1 MPRFANVRP
10 RRLRRV
16 LLQMGFIETV
26 HNDHWRY
33 RHPGLGLRTHVSY
46 GNNEIRAEL
55 MGDII
60 THQLRMTIDEFRDAM
75 NGDIPERFT
84 NPEFWTN

>member
-16 LLQMGFIETV
+16 LLQMGFIETI

-33 RHPGLGLRTHVSY
+33 HHPGLGLRTHVSF
-46 GNNEIRAEL
+46 GNKEVRAEL
-55 MGDII
+55 MGTII
-60 THQLRMTIDEFRDAM
+60 AKQLRMSIDEFRSAM
-75 NGDIPERFT
+75 DGEIPERFT

>member
-33 RHPGLGLRTHVSY
+33 RHPGLGLRTHVSF
-46 GNNEIRAEL
+46 GNKEIRAEL

-60 THQLRMTIDEFRDAM
+60 THQLRMTVDEFRDAM
-75 NGDIPERFT
+75 DGDIPERFI
-84 NPEFWTN
+84 NPEFWND